1 MIETVRY
8 AKTEKGV
15 DEIMARRNN
24 LRGKLRTMLILT
36 DPSKSVDALREQGA
50 RVGVQPDFLES
61 LAAEGYIAPVGGG
74 AVALAPAPAASS
86 GSGAPIRANGDAST
100 HAGMS
105 LNGTV
110 PGGNAS
116 VPLNGNASRT
126 NGSAPVNGSVP
137 TDGHAPANG
146 NAILGDVASAPT
158 VTVDELS
165 RFRAAKSFMNETV
178 VSALGLRAFVFTL
191 RLERCSTRADLGQL
205 MPDYEKALR
214 KVAPE
219 PEARVMAE
227 RLRGMLA

>member
-74 AVALAPAPAASS
+74 AVALSPAPAASA
-86 GSGAPIRANGDAST
+86 GSGEPIRANGDASA

-110 PGGNAS
+110 PGNAS
-116 VPLNGNASRT
+116 VPLNGNATRT
-126 NGSAPVNGSVP
+126 NGSAPVNGSAP
-137 TDGHAPANG
+137 MGGHAPANG
-146 NAILGDVASAPT
+146 NAILGDVASAPV